1 MGSAVDRVDRQPRVT
16 GMPMLGLG
24 TFRNTDPDQ
33 CVRSMRTALE
43 LGYRHIDTAQMYG
56 NEAEVG
62 AGIDAALVDSD
73 ALFVATKLWHDSL
86 TPEAVAEGGRASRDR
101 LGVGS
106 IDLLYVHWPANTYD
120 ATTTLPALA
129 DLVDDGVI
137 DRIGVSNF
145 TPELL
150 DEAIDVLGADAI
162 FANQV
167 ELHPLLQQEALRD
180 YCATHDIELVA
191 YAPIAR
197 GKVFDVPELV
207 EVADRHDATAA
218 QVSLAW
224 LREKGVTAIPKATGR
239 NHLVEN
245 WESLAIE
252 LSEQDIAEIDGIER
266 EERLVDPSFGPW

>member
-1 MGSAVDRVDRQPRVT
+1 MGSAVDQVDRQPRVN
-16 GMPMLGLG
+16 GMPVLGLG

-33 CVRSMRTALE
+33 CVRSVRTALE

-56 NEAEVG
+56 NEAAVG
-62 AGIDAALVDSD
+62 AGIEDAPVGSD
-73 ALFVATKLWHDSL
+73 DLFVATKLWHDSL
-86 TPEAVAEGGRASRDR
+86 TPDAVAEGGRTSRDR
-101 LGVGS
+101 LNVET
-106 IDLLYVHWPANTYD
+106 IDLLYIHWPTGTYD
-120 ATTTLPALA
+120 PSTTLPAFA

-145 TPELL
+145 TPNLL

-167 ELHPLLQQEALRD
+167 ELHPLLQQEGLRD
-180 YCATHDIELVA
+180 YCANHDIELVA

-197 GKVFDVPELV
+197 GQVFDVPELV
-207 EVADRHDATAA
+207 EIGDRHDATAA

-239 NHLVEN
+239 DHLVEN
-245 WESLAIE
+245 WESLAVDLTE
-252 LSEQDIAEIDGIER
+252 DDIATIDGIDS